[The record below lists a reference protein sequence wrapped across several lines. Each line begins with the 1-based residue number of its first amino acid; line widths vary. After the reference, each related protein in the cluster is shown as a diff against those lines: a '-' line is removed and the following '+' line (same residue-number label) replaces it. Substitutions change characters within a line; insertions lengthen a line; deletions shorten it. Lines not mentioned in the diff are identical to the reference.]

1 MNEKYISKRGEI
13 VEKKIDLKNGYF
25 DLNYYLQK
33 LNLSWDESFVLIFC
47 SHKNTGKST
56 SVWNN
61 TFKEIVEKRNKKI
74 AYLRTNLTKQ
84 KEFKSGFNDQFK
96 KRYLISDNTIYRPFY
111 NDEDK
116 EIIKER
122 VKVGSVHGV
131 VNQENNAS
139 NFFNDYQL
147 IFWDEFNERA
157 KVKDLWDHFNILI
170 KTIKR
175 TNNPLQI
182 ILCGNRIDGDNDI
195 LVNFEVEYVKEWG
208 DDDHIQQLK
217 EGSKIYYIDVHPD
230 HFNAIEA
237 NDPNDIVSQVASFNE
252 DTDRFLNK
260 AGFLKMR
267 DERVTLHKHI
277 APSKCIRYYILIHKD
292 IFEFGEWEKG
302 LYFHKIKE
310 YNVLPEIT
318 QISLDNISYLEHTNS
333 RNLIS
338 ENEYLDFAENLKNA
352 IRHNRLFFTTNEAKE
367 TIFNYIS
374 LITNLIN

>member
-1 MNEKYISKRGEI
+1 MKN
-13 VEKKIDLKNGYF
+13 KIDLYNGYF
-25 DLNYYLQK
+25 DLNYYLEK
-33 LNLSWDESFVLIFC
+33 LNLNWDESFVLIFC

-61 TFKEIVEKRNKKI
+61 AFKEVVEKRGKKI
-74 AYLRTNLTKQ
+74 AYLRTNLMKQ
-84 KEFKSGFNDQFK
+84 KEFKNGFNDQFK
-96 KRYLISDNTIYRPFY
+96 KRYLIADNTIWKPFY
-111 NDEDK
+111 NEEDK
-116 EIIKER
+116 ELIRER
-122 VKVGSVHGV
+122 IKVGSVHGV

-147 IFWDEFNERA
+147 IFWDEFNERCKA
-157 KVKDLWDHFNILI
+157 KDLWDHFNILI

-217 EGSKIYYIDVHPD
+217 ENSKIYYVDVHPR

-237 NDPNDIVSQVASFNE
+237 NDPNDIVSQIASFNE
-252 DTDRFLNK
+252 DTNRFLNQ

-277 APSKCIRYYILIHKD
+277 VPTKKIKYYIMINKE
-292 IFEFGEWEKG
+292 IYEFGEWSKG
-302 LYFHKIKE
+302 LFFHKIKP
-310 YNVLPEIT
+310 YNMNNDIT
-318 QISLDNISYLEHTNS
+318 QISLDNMSYIEYTKS
-333 RNLIS
+333 MNLVT
-338 ENEYLDFAENLKNA
+338 EQEYSDFAEVLKNA
-352 IRHNRLFFTTNEAKE
+352 IRQNQMFFTTNEAKE
-367 TIFNYIS
+367 AIFNYITY
-374 LITNLIN
+374 LTNLVQ